1 LENRKKYQSI
11 WIGLILAA
19 GVLAGCAGR
28 QLPTTDRWPDDI
40 PLQSAVDGVP
50 FFPQETDQC
59 GPSSLAMA
67 LSWSG
72 VPVVPDQIAG
82 WVFTPSLNGSLQ
94 PAMIAGARRSG
105 RLAYVI
111 RGNEALHREIAAG
124 HPVIVLQNLGLSWY
138 PVWHYAVVIGYDAA
152 AAEIH
157 LHTGTDA
164 NKKMNLPVFRKTW
177 ARSRH
182 WGLLVM
188 PPDRL
193 PATANEFE
201 YIQAALGLE
210 KAGQHQAAL
219 TAFDTALQSWP
230 QSLVALMGL
239 GNNSY
244 ALNDLP
250 LAAEAFEEATRLHPG
265 AGDAYNNL
273 AQVLFEMGRFEAAE
287 KAARKAL
294 ELGGPHEHIYRQ
306 TLNQIQSGGK
316 NR

>member
-1 LENRKKYQSI
+1 M
-11 WIGLILAA
+11 
-19 GVLAGCAGR
+19 
-28 QLPTTDRWPDDI
+28 T
-40 PLQSAVDGVP
+40 
-50 FFPQETDQC
+50 
-59 GPSSLAMA
+59 
-67 LSWSG
+67 
-72 VPVVPDQIAG
+72 
-82 WVFTPSLNGSLQ
+82 
-94 PAMIAGARRSG
+94 
-105 RLAYVI
+105 
-111 RGNEALHREIAAG
+111 
-124 HPVIVLQNLGLSWY
+124 
-138 PVWHYAVVIGYDAA
+138 
-152 AAEIH
+152 
-157 LHTGTDA
+157 
-164 NKKMNLPVFRKTW
+164 LPVFRKTW

-193 PATANEFE
+193 PATANESD

-210 KAGQHQAAL
+210 KAGQRQAAL
-219 TAFDTALQSWP
+219 AAFDTALQSWP
-230 QSLVALMGL
+230 QNLVALMGR

-265 AGDAYNNL
+265 AGDAYNIL

-294 ELGGPHEHIYRQ
+294 ELGGPHEPIYRQ